1 MNRKGMTLIELLVV
15 LTIVGI
21 LANMALPA
29 MNGLR
34 RRAEAARIIADV
46 ATVRSAALDH
56 YAGYGSYPPAGQWA
70 SIPVTLAASL
80 PGGFEFSF
88 RDVQYRW
95 ERWLLPHGLPSD
107 PSQTVMAGLT
117 VRTPDAELLAALRGL
132 YKGRVTFGSSTQ
144 VTFILD

>member
-1 MNRKGMTLIELLVV
+1 MNRRGMTLIELLVV

-29 MNGLR
+29 MSGLR
-34 RRAEAARIIADV
+34 RRAEAARIIADMR
-46 ATVRSAALDH
+46 TVRSAALDH
-56 YAGYGSYPPAGQWA
+56 YAGYGTYPAPGSWGV
-70 SIPVTLAASL
+70 IPPTLVPSL
-80 PGGFEFSF
+80 PGGFEFAY

-95 ERWLLPHGLPSD
+95 ERWSLPQGLPAD

-117 VRTPDAELLAALRGL
+117 VRSPDLALLAAVRGL
-132 YKGRVTFGSSTQ
+132 YKGKVTFGSSNQ

>member
-1 MNRKGMTLIELLVV
+1 MNRRGMTLIELLVT

-29 MNGLR
+29 VSGLR

-46 ATVRSAALDH
+46 ATVRSAGLDH
-56 YAGYGSYPPAGQWA
+56 YAGYGTYPPAGQWG
-70 SIPVTLAASL
+70 SIPTTLAPSL
-80 PGGFEFSF
+80 PGGFEFAF

-95 ERWLLPHGLPSD
+95 ERWLLPHGLPAD

-117 VRTPDAELLAALRGL
+117 VRSPDAALLAAARGL
-132 YKGRVTFGSSTQ
+132 YKGRVTFGTSTQ